1 MLTVF
6 LLEITRNKCEIR
18 SKLTICIFLLTF
30 NMFHILFSVS
40 NVDFKCLVG
49 EMSYFNIKYKIMQ
62 SEIRDLCYIAFMVDL
77 EIIPNII

>member
-6 LLEITRNKCEIR
+6 LLEITRNKWN
-18 SKLTICIFLLTF
+18 SFKVNNLYFLLTF

>member
-1 MLTVF
+1 
-6 LLEITRNKCEIR
+6 
-18 SKLTICIFLLTF
+18 
-30 NMFHILFSVS
+30 MFHILFSVS